1 MDYTEKCTVADAAEV
16 EASVTPPKAMAQGV
30 FANGKQQPPQ
40 TPPPVSDG
48 VCNDYL
54 PNDSTYNRYVW
65 VVRRATTFSNMTYA
79 LLACLQP
86 VHVLLGMCGTG
97 RPVKIRSLKAHTQVC
112 LHRSQDGSEGWIWL
126 TFVCALAA

>member
-30 FANGKQQPPQ
+30 FANGQPQPPQ

-65 VVRRATTFSNMTYA
+65 VVRCAATFTEMPSA
-79 LLACLQP
+79 LLTRCSLY
-86 VHVLLGMCGTG
+86 
-97 RPVKIRSLKAHTQVC
+97 IRCT
-112 LHRSQDGSEGWIWL
+112 D
-126 TFVCALAA
+126 

>member
-30 FANGKQQPPQ
+30 FANGQPQPPQ

-65 VVRRATTFSNMTYA
+65 VVRCAAPSQNA
-79 LLACLQP
+79 LCSADSLQP
-86 VHVLLGMCGTG
+86 VHT
-97 RPVKIRSLKAHTQVC
+97 
-112 LHRSQDGSEGWIWL
+112 LH
-126 TFVCALAA
+126 